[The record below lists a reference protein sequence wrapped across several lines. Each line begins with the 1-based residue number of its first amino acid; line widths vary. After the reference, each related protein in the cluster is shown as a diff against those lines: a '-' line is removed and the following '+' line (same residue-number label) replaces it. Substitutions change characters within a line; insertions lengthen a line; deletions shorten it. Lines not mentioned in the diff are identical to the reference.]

1 LKKSNI
7 MEIRNGKISLLE
19 DIIIDS
25 SLPKWQVDKGEKT
38 DGGIFNNVNVISG
51 STSFDDGKNAPNAKL
66 YQMEFLYSRAPSWWL
81 KIKIWLYKKMFVDLK
96 NVPKKITPDDLKNFF
111 NSVKGGVVDI
121 NKDDIEEVLAKYNTV
136 LENAKSNNQI
146 ALIDK
151 INDYA
156 EVLKTELLLSP
167 TEFNRYLTEESIVRF
182 HGVAS
187 VHEKYKTGLC
197 LTYIKN
203 FIKVIPEDITELKQ
217 KADMLK
223 IFDNYVILHY
233 DYYGESIE
241 DTKAEKEKKKD
252 PVLFGVI
259 KGTTN
264 LYYIGD
270 WIDDYCDLTLDE
282 IIKEIGEDS
291 VKTLDVAQMESNIEK
306 I

>member
-1 LKKSNI
+1 